1 MNSTEARE
9 WAEDFESKGISELE
23 SLSPP
28 AGMHTHII
36 RHWQKARLAAIEARK
51 AALNS
56 ARAGLVQQI
65 AARAG
70 QLSAPPVGCA
80 VEVAAVAA
88 EEPVESPDM
97 EQEIEFNS
105 ANDAENLRPRIA
117 AAIARNSEP
126 EPVLKPLLAP
136 AVPPRT
142 PPLEAMEIQISSSA
156 SFVEGITRQFREQD
170 FSAALT
176 CEVMKSMAVLIAAN
190 AALGKVVYHFR
201 DSALDTGASG
211 RRSNAS

>member
-56 ARAGLVQQI
+56 ARVGLVQQI

-80 VEVAAVAA
+80 I
-88 EEPVESPDM
+88 ESPDM

-105 ANDAENLRPRIA
+105 ADGAENLRQRIA